1 MLNLQST
8 NNELEQQ
15 LTATVRFEL
24 EYQRKYNQTIDLNE
38 KNLSNT
44 KQFEPI
50 PQDKLRLC
58 HAFGS

>member
-15 LTATVRFEL
+15 LTATVRLEL

-50 PQDKLRLC
+50 PQDK
-58 HAFGS
+58 